1 MPTRKRVAP
10 WRTLAVA
17 QGNAIQGGG
26 VLGAA
31 ALAWYAGRKEPAQ
44 LMISSPTYSAFLT
57 RLPPHSISN
66 TDYTIGTA
74 NAPNR

>member
-31 ALAWYAGRKEPAQ
+31 ALAWYAGRKGARAAYDIQ
-44 LMISSPTYSAFLT
+44 SDILSFSDTVTSSLY
-57 RLPPHSISN
+57 
-66 TDYTIGTA
+66 
-74 NAPNR
+74 

>member
-1 MPTRKRVAP
+1 MPTRKRVTP

-31 ALAWYAGRKEPAQ
+31 APAWYAGRKGARAAYDIQPDI
-44 LMISSPTYSAFLT
+44 LSFSDTVTFSL
-57 RLPPHSISN
+57 
-66 TDYTIGTA
+66 
-74 NAPNR
+74 